1 MQLMTEQSDGIFT
14 PNPTFYYY
22 QIMAGYLDSAE
33 SVVKV
38 ETDSPDIYLFEVT
51 RYDDGKLYVVWEKRD
66 QFSGEDEPPID
77 FTFRVPWQS
86 VYSCELFGSQ
96 AIIPVINGD
105 LTIAIT
111 DTPIFIQEHFDSE

>member
-1 MQLMTEQSDGIFT
+1 MQLMTEQLDGIFT
-14 PNPTFYYY
+14 PNPTFHYY
-22 QIMAGYLDSAE
+22 QIMAGYLDSAD
-33 SVVKV
+33 SVVKIV
-38 ETDSPDIYLFEVT
+38 TDNPDIYLFEVT

-86 VYSCELFGSQ
+86 VYICELFGSQ
-96 AIIPVINGD
+96 SIIPVINED

-111 DTPIFIQEHFDSE
+111 DTPVFIQEHLYSE